1 MRLKAVGTILPSTP
15 SAGRSGE
22 QERSTAHGALPA
34 TFEGVDAAEMVVGVA
49 RYELGVF
56 DLLFLPAE
64 TTGGGGV
71 AKHDALST
79 GEGSLERLAWALA
92 SANATKPL
100 SASSSIPSQSNGE
113 EMDDFLWHSAGFEQA
128 TDMAGVEHVDCRFEG
143 LGCLLMLADEGK
155 VGVEPAD
162 SSGSGT
168 RCGGSQWGSSG

>member
-34 TFEGVDAAEMVVGVA
+34 TFEGVDAAQMVVGVA

-79 GEGSLERLAWALA
+79 GGRPAVVLDGQDGAAGDDVRRQRRQVPLPRRLVLPFGGHRARVRLARAFLSPSAL
-92 SANATKPL
+92 SCCYLVMK
-100 SASSSIPSQSNGE
+100 
-113 EMDDFLWHSAGFEQA
+113 
-128 TDMAGVEHVDCRFEG
+128 
-143 LGCLLMLADEGK
+143 
-155 VGVEPAD
+155 
-162 SSGSGT
+162 
-168 RCGGSQWGSSG
+168 

>member
-56 DLLFLPAE
+56 DLLFLAAE

-92 SANATKPL
+92 SANATKPCRRDHLQRCRSPHVQKESAEAGRWGRGGRARHELTL

-113 EMDDFLWHSAGFEQA
+113 EMDDFLLHSAAFEQA
-128 TDMAGVEHVDCRFEG
+128 TDMAGVEHVDC
-143 LGCLLMLADEGK
+143 L
-155 VGVEPAD
+155 
-162 SSGSGT
+162 
-168 RCGGSQWGSSG
+168 

>member
-56 DLLFLPAE
+56 DLLFLAAE

-92 SANATKPL
+92 SANATKPCRRDHLQRCRSPHVQKESAEAGRWGGGGGGGARHELTL

-113 EMDDFLWHSAGFEQA
+113 EMDDFLLHSAAFEQA
-128 TDMAGVEHVDCRFEG
+128 TDMAGVEHVDC
-143 LGCLLMLADEGK
+143 L
-155 VGVEPAD
+155 
-162 SSGSGT
+162 
-168 RCGGSQWGSSG
+168 